1 MTTCYECGKEI
12 TTKKCIITSPP
23 VYLIKLGVDFS
34 KTYHTKC
41 YHMAE
46 KRAAKELRKEL
57 I

>member
-34 KTYHTKC
+34 KTNHTKC